1 MSIKSWEVA
10 PGLANVQ
17 RTGHV
22 KIANDPTPGLT
33 RQENALQ

>member
-10 PGLANVQ
+10 PGLANAQ
-17 RTGHV
+17 LPGHV

-33 RQENALQ
+33 RQENAVQ